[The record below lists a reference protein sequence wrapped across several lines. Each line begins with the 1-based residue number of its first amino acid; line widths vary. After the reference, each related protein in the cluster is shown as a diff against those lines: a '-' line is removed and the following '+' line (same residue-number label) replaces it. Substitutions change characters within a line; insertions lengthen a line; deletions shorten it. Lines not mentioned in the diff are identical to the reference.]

1 MKRKLTLLLF
11 LSVMWIASS
20 AQQFVINSDSLSCF
34 TYPELRT
41 LGIIINERNEFRD
54 LLNISETKEAYF
66 IQELDAF
73 KQIEADLTR
82 VVALK
87 DSIINIHQLHL
98 TQLSKQNKK
107 LKLNNKIIIGIGLS
121 LGALI
126 LIK

>member
-1 MKRKLTLLLF
+1 M
-11 LSVMWIASS
+11 
-20 AQQFVINSDSLSCF
+20 
-34 TYPELRT
+34 
-41 LGIIINERNEFRD
+41 GIIINERNEFRD